1 VSELAFTRTG
11 AGEPLVLLH
20 GIGMS
25 RQVWEPVIPVLAA
38 QFDVIAVDLPGFGG
52 SPALPDGVGDPA
64 ALARAVGGL
73 LDDLDVSA
81 PRLAGNSLGGWVA
94 LELAA
99 QRRVASVA
107 LLSPAGLWRDDTPR
121 YCRVSLRAS
130 RWLCRHVAR
139 VLNVVVR
146 WRLGR
151 IIALGQTHG
160 RPWALTPEQARRS
173 IRDMGECPGFEVT
186 MTATSRARY
195 APSEPVSCPVT
206 VAFGSRDWLLRPRH
220 SRHVERLPAGCTVAA
235 LPGCGHVPIADDPPA
250 VAAFIATAAS
260 ASVSARPPTPV
271 AAQSPDRPRSR

>member
-1 VSELAFTRTG
+1 M
-11 AGEPLVLLH
+11 LLH

-25 RQVWEPVIPVLAA
+25 RRVWEPVIPALAA
-38 QFDVIAVDLPGFGG
+38 RFDVIAVDLPGFGD
-52 SPALPDGVGDPA
+52 SPLLAGGAGDPA

-73 LDDLDVSA
+73 LDELAVRA

-99 QRRVASVA
+99 QREVTSVA
-107 LLSPAGLWRDDTPR
+107 LISPAGLWRDDTPR

-130 RWLCRHVAR
+130 RWLSRRVAR
-139 VLNVVVR
+139 VLNVAVG

-151 IIALGQTHG
+151 IIVLGQTHG
-160 RPWALTPEQARRS
+160 RPWALTPQQARQTL
-173 IRDMGECPGFEVT
+173 RDMGECPGFEAT

-195 APSEPVSCPVT
+195 APSEPIACPVT

-220 SRHVERLPAGCTVAA
+220 SRHVEQLPATSTVTA

-260 ASVSARPPTPV
+260 ASVSARPPTPDV
-271 AAQSPDRPRSR
+271 AQSPDRPRSRSSR